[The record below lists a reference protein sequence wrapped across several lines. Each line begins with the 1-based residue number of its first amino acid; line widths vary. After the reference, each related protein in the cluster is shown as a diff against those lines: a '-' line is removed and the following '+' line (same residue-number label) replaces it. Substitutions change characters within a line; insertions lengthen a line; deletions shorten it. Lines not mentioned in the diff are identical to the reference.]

1 MILFKDWYKKANDD
15 IQPNEEL
22 LARILAQNSLK
33 RPARRKLYP
42 LGVAAAG
49 ICIVSAAI
57 LSYPVLR
64 DLNKERS
71 SDILPP
77 DNAVVVTHQP
87 AETDLPDGTPVVTA
101 APVQAAESTILP
113 KKQAENTKTAEKT
126 SKPKKTIVPQ
136 KTQTPTVK
144 PKAPEKTQTP
154 IQTEAPA
161 QPSLQVKDVQEQP
174 EEQNTSVPAVKGVT
188 SDQVDLVS
196 REWTK
201 ADYAAYLGVDVAAKL
216 TVPAD
221 LENITPETRNMS
233 VFAETQEPYYDIW
246 AYKYRSADG
255 ARALTVKT
263 TKMETNLPAVRGEE
277 ITIGGAAAV
286 VSKTEI
292 GAEVV
297 FHNGGVWY
305 MVKAEGLSEEEWMES
320 CKSIMGQGEQE

>member
-1 MILFKDWYKKANDD
+1 MFKDWYKKANDD

-144 PKAPEKTQTP
+144 PKAPGK
-154 IQTEAPA
+154 
-161 QPSLQVKDVQEQP
+161 
-174 EEQNTSVPAVKGVT
+174 N
-188 SDQVDLVS
+188 
-196 REWTK
+196 
-201 ADYAAYLGVDVAAKL
+201 ADAYTD
-216 TVPAD
+216 
-221 LENITPETRNMS
+221 
-233 VFAETQEPYYDIW
+233 
-246 AYKYRSADG
+246 RSARS
-255 ARALTVKT
+255 AFT
-263 TKMETNLPAVRGEE
+263 TGKGRP
-277 ITIGGAAAV
+277 GAAGRT
-286 VSKTEI
+286 KYKRT
-292 GAEVV
+292 
-297 FHNGGVWY
+297 GG
-305 MVKAEGLSEEEWMES
+305 KGRDFRSGGLGQQGMD
-320 CKSIMGQGEQE
+320 KS